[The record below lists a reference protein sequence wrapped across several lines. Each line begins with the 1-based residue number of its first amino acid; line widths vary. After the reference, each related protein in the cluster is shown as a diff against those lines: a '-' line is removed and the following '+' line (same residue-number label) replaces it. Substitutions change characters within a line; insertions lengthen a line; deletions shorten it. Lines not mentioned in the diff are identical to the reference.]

1 MISFIVLA
9 ACLLGTQGQI
19 HGDHGHGHDA
29 HGGHGHDTH
38 GGHGVDPWNV
48 EPLGPVPGV
57 GGAPWGARTV
67 PGRQGPWD
75 GGIDRPQQGINRLR
89 DLVNRGV
96 QNHRGPRGR
105 FPDSLRPDI
114 QGRHPIDFPE
124 PHVPIRPHV
133 DPHLNPRKYGKGP
146 NRHERR
152 LRKNERKVQKKIKK
166 TIKKHK
172 RRQRKLKN
180 KALRKH
186 KRNQRRKQRAHRQY
200 GKRY

>member
-1 MISFIVLA
+1 MITWLVLT
-9 ACLLGTQGQI
+9 ACYLLGTQGQL
-19 HGDHGHGHDA
+19 HGDHGH
-29 HGGHGHDTH
+29 GHGHDTH

-48 EPLGPVPGV
+48 QPLDQGPGV
-57 GGAPWGARTV
+57 GGAPWDARAV

-75 GGIDRPQQGINRLR
+75 GGNAIRPLDQPHQGLNRLR

-96 QNHRGPRGR
+96 PNHGGPHGH
-105 FPDSLRPDI
+105 FPEPVRPDI
-114 QGRHPIDFPE
+114 HSGHPIDYPE
-124 PHVPIRPHV
+124 PRVPLKPHI
-133 DPHLNPRKYGKGP
+133 DPHLNPRKYGKRP

-152 LRKNERKVQKKIKK
+152 LRKNKRKVQKKIRK

-186 KRNQRRKQRAHRQY
+186 RRNQRRKQRAHRRY
-200 GKRY
+200 GKY